1 MRKSVLTNR
10 IISDG
15 RVRALPLLLAAIGIL
30 LVAAGCGSSSSDS
43 SSSGSSGSTAESGSE
58 PGASKPVS
66 SGDSSGPLIGESS
79 PIESNPN
86 LHALTYGAETAAA
99 EVGFS
104 FRSLDANLSPNK
116 QVSDLDTLSTLGA
129 KGLIT
134 LTLDPGAA
142 DAAYKRAFEKEIP
155 IVGYNSTS
163 QFIQTNIAQ
172 QTDTTCKPGND
183 AAAYIAERIPNAEVL
198 VVGGPPVPS
207 QRLRTACFA
216 KAAKAEG
223 LDVVETEYNLEDTT
237 TAAQPIVQS
246 MLEAHPEADAI
257 FAYNDPSALGAGA
270 VLRTLGKQAW
280 SGEEEGVIV
289 IGINGTD
296 EAAKAIEAGII
307 TATYDPNS
315 PEAGAAAIAVLAL
328 HLEEG
333 VPLSKLPKEV
343 VIKTKRWDAENI
355 SEYVNPLEREVT
367 APKVAAEP

>member
-1 MRKSVLTNR
+1 MLKSVWANK
-10 IISDG
+10 IGGD
-15 RVRALPLLLAAIGIL
+15 VRARALALFIAVTGIL

-43 SSSGSSGSTAESGSE
+43 SSSPAEPASGGSSTSE
-58 PGASKPVS
+58 PGATTT
-66 SGDSSGPLIGESS
+66 DSEGSGPLIGESS

-86 LHALTYGAETAAA
+86 LHALTYGAETAATD
-99 EVGFS
+99 VGFS

-116 QVSDLDTLSTLGA
+116 QVSDLDTLNTLGA

-163 QFIQTNIAQ
+163 KYIQTNIAQ
-172 QTDTTCKPGND
+172 ETDTTCKPGED
-183 AAAYIAERIPNAEVL
+183 AASYIAERIPGAEVL

-207 QRLRTACFA
+207 QRLRTSCFS
-216 KAAKAEG
+216 KAAAAAG
-223 LDVVETEYNLEDTT
+223 LDVVETEYNLEDTQ
-237 TAAQPIVQS
+237 TAAQPIVQN
-246 MLEAHPEADAI
+246 MLEAHPDAQAV

-270 VLRTLGKQAW
+270 VLKTLGKHAW

-296 EAAKAIEAGII
+296 EAAKAIESGII

-328 HLEEG
+328 HLKEG
-333 VPLSKLPKEV
+333 VPLGKLPREI
-343 VIKTKRWDAENI
+343 VIKTKRWDKENI
-355 SEYVNPLEREVT
+355 GEYVSPLEREVT
-367 APKVAAEP
+367 LPKVDAEP

>member
-1 MRKSVLTNR
+1 MRKSVCANR
-10 IISDG
+10 IGGDV
-15 RVRALPLLLAAIGIL
+15 RVRALALFIAVTGIL
-30 LVAAGCGSSSSDS
+30 LVGAGCGSSSSDS
-43 SSSGSSGSTAESGSE
+43 TSSQGGSGSGEASTAETTAAASGSE
-58 PGASKPVS
+58 G
-66 SGDSSGPLIGESS
+66 SGPLIGESS

-99 EVGFS
+99 DAGFS

-116 QVSDLDTLSTLGA
+116 QVSDLDTLNTLGA

-163 QFIQTNIAQ
+163 KYIQTDIAQ
-172 QTDTTCKPGND
+172 ETDTTCKPGEG
-183 AAAYIAERIPNAEVL
+183 AAAYIAERVPGAEVL

-207 QRLRTACFA
+207 QRLRTSCFA

-223 LDVVETEYNLEDTT
+223 LNVVETEYNLEDTE
-237 TAAQPIVQS
+237 TAAQPIVQN
-246 MLEAHPEADAI
+246 MLEAHPDAQAV

-270 VLRTLGKQAW
+270 VLKTLGKHAW

-289 IGINGTD
+289 IGINGTE
-296 EAAKAIEAGII
+296 EAAKAIESGII

-328 HLEEG
+328 HLKEG
-333 VPLSKLPKEV
+333 VPLSKLPKEI
-343 VIKTKRWDAENI
+343 VIKTKLWDKEDI
-355 SEYVNPLEREVT
+355 GEYVNPLEREVT
-367 APKVAAEP
+367 LPKISAEP